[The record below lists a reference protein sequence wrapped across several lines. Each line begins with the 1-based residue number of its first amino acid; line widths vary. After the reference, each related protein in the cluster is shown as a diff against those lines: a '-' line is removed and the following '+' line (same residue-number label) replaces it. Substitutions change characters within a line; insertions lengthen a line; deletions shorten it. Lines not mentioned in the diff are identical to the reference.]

1 MLSHHAL
8 LLTPPRRTCQAHD
21 RVPGDLYD
29 EEGRRPVHEEGEST
43 MDWSDMSFMSDVS
56 FMQVEGI
63 VEYSQ
68 SAIFKGDS
76 ILRVEGNSVD
86 RAHSVQSSNSGR
98 SYSTTV

>member
-1 MLSHHAL
+1 M
-8 LLTPPRRTCQAHD
+8 
-21 RVPGDLYD
+21 PGDLYD

-43 MDWSDMSFMSDVS
+43 MDWSDMSFM
-56 FMQVEGI
+56 QVEGI
-63 VEYSQ
+63 VEHSQ
-68 SAIFKGDS
+68 SATFKEDS

>member
-1 MLSHHAL
+1 M
-8 LLTPPRRTCQAHD
+8 
-21 RVPGDLYD
+21 PGDLYD

-43 MDWSDMSFMSDVS
+43 MDWSDMSFM
-56 FMQVEGI
+56 QVEGI
-63 VEYSQ
+63 VEHSQ
-68 SAIFKGDS
+68 SATLFKGDS